1 MLILNYLLFSL
12 NPFLFNNIS
21 NYSKVIILKLYNDL
35 VKARNNVRQ
44 AKSGIDIYLN
54 QRFDLIPNL
63 VECVKGYSKH
73 EKSIFTEIANLRSAY
88 MKQPK
93 NIKSAETLNNK
104 MNQLIAVAENYPELK
119 ASEQYLNLQK
129 NLTKIESQ
137 LQAARRIYNLEVTN
151 YNTKLDVVPSNL
163 IASLFGFEH
172 AQLFEIE
179 DYKRENINIKIEE

>member
-1 MLILNYLLFSL
+1 MIILIIIAVLL
-12 NPFLFNNIS
+12 
-21 NYSKVIILKLYNDL
+21 VIILKLYNDL

-93 NIKSAETLNNK
+93 NIKSAET
-104 MNQLIAVAENYPELK
+104 NQLIAVAENYPELK